1 VEKFNRT
8 VAPTLTSDLLRYRG
22 IEATLKLAESPNA
35 KVVVVG
41 GAGTQG
47 LPLILDTGGAAPA
60 PTAVTPPAPI
70 PVPVPVPVPV
80 PATAPSAP
88 GPLPGL
94 PLPELNPGR

>member
-22 IEATLKLAESPNA
+22 IEATLKLAESTNA

-47 LPLILDTGGAAPA
+47 LPLILDTGGAAAPA
-60 PTAVTPPAPI
+60 PAPDPA
-70 PVPVPVPVPV
+70 PVPVPVPVPIPVPV
-80 PATAPSAP
+80 PAAAP

-94 PLPELNPGR
+94 PLPGLTPGR